1 MTSDPQSSGRPNE
14 VSQSQGSLATLG
26 SFIFYWLL
34 GGKGRR
40 KYSST
45 HATTHMWRR
54 WCALP
59 TLFSTGSLVVY
70 CRTVHVCAW
79 GDQGPTLG
87 DTLQEPPTLSVETVK
102 ELAKKVQQLAKG
114 PRDPPGSASPVLGF
128 QAVGIIPGSPTWVLE
143 IELRFSCV
151 RSKYSELTPRH
162 RLLLSQRA
170 QVNMFDGLPTLRT

>member
-1 MTSDPQSSGRPNE
+1 MTSDPQSSGRSNE

-34 GGKGRR
+34 EGGWEEVFEH
-40 KYSST
+40 T

-87 DTLQEPPTLSVETVK
+87 DTLQEPPTLSVETVE
-102 ELAKKVQQLAKG
+102 ELAKTLPRRCGSWPRGPEILLALLPQYWDSKRLASHPALLHG
-114 PRDPPGSASPVLGF
+114 FWGSNSGSHVFVVSTAS
-128 QAVGIIPGSPTWVLE
+128 
-143 IELRFSCV
+143 
-151 RSKYSELTPRH
+151 
-162 RLLLSQRA
+162 
-170 QVNMFDGLPTLRT
+170 